1 MIKDL
6 KVNKKKD
13 LIGKQA
19 TVFQE
24 FRQHGLSHMWPK
36 AAQKHLKT

>member
-13 LIGKQA
+13 FIGKQA
-19 TVFQE
+19 TGSQE
-24 FRQHGLSHMWPK
+24 LNQLGLIDLWPK